1 MHQQY
6 EFDSRS
12 IILMMDGDDA
22 GGGVVEV
29 EAGENRQ
36 ERIDR
41 QRARG
46 RGRLRQ
52 LDSRLQRPYILLHSL
67 LAELCSSDRIGRKS
81 TRMSSDARFSSMPTY
96 VQPRPHDQE
105 CRSF

>member
-22 GGGVVEV
+22 GGGVAEV
-29 EAGENRQ
+29 EAGENGQ

-41 QRARG
+41 PRSTPPAAR
-46 RGRLRQ
+46 LS
-52 LDSRLQRPYILLHSL
+52 LTATLHTS
-67 LAELCSSDRIGRKS
+67 
-81 TRMSSDARFSSMPTY
+81 
-96 VQPRPHDQE
+96 
-105 CRSF
+105 